1 MSGSSGGSFGGGFAP
16 EPTCEKILIRTQLAS
31 PVPDVIDDL
40 RTGDVLDVVLG
51 GPTGPL
57 TAQTNDGD
65 VAGAIL
71 ISNPASLIN
80 CINEGF
86 EFKAKVMD
94 ITGGDCQISLY
105 CSGR

>member
-31 PVPDVIDDL
+31 PRADVIDDL
-40 RTGDVLDVVLG
+40 AKDDVLDVVLG

-57 TAQTNDGD
+57 TAQTYDGEI
-65 VAGAIL
+65 AGAIL
-71 ISNPASLIN
+71 ISDPASLIR
-80 CINEGF
+80 CINDGF
-86 EFKAKVMD
+86 NFKAKVIA
-94 ITGGDCQISLY
+94 ITGGDCQVSIY